1 MDVLIPLLIIGVLIF
16 LNGLFVAAEF
26 GLIAAPPTRIAQKA
40 EDGLRSARRVLSIL
54 RSTDAQNRYLATAQI
69 GITVVSLGLGMYG
82 EHILAEWLLAPLEHY
97 THLAEPLAHT
107 IATVLAIA
115 IMTYLHVVL
124 GEMVAKSLALHYS
137 EATALRLSLP
147 MRLLERLF
155 TPVIFVLNGLG
166 NWVTRAIGVPPAESH
181 ARLLSPEELEYIVE
195 ESFEGGLIESA
206 EQLFIE
212 NILDLKERTVGQAM
226 TPRTRIVGIALDEG
240 EEEVLHRV
248 CDARYSRYPIYE
260 KSLDQIIGV
269 LHIKDLARHRLKPEA
284 TFDLREFAR
293 RRPVPFVPDS
303 VRLDEMLARFRQ
315 ERIPLAVV
323 VDEFGGTAG
332 IITLEDLVEE
342 VVGEIHDEYDD
353 EEEAP
358 FEQIDERT
366 LRVQGS
372 LLLDE
377 LNQHYDIEIDHP
389 EVNTVGGL
397 LMTVLGRIP
406 EPGDTIEEDGVLF
419 TVEEVEN
426 MAVQMVQV
434 TLPESVIS
442 EPDALPLARHEDAR
456 TALAENIIEQM
467 GEERTEHSQE
477 PKES

>member
-1 MDVLIPLLIIGVLIF
+1 MEIIIPLAIISALILF
-16 LNGLFVAAEF
+16 NGIFVAAEF

-40 EDGLRSARRVLSIL
+40 EDGVADARRVLSIL

-82 EHILAEWLLAPLEHY
+82 EHIFAEWLLEPLAHY
-97 THLAEPLAHT
+97 TTLAEPLAHT
-107 IATVLAIA
+107 IATVLAIS

-124 GEMVAKSLALHYS
+124 GEMVAKSLALHYA

-147 MRLLERLF
+147 MRLLQKLL
-155 TPVIFVLNGLG
+155 TPAIFILNGLG
-166 NWVTRAIGVPPAESH
+166 NIITRLLGVPPATSH

-212 NILDLKERTVGQAM
+212 NIFDLKERTVGQAM
-226 TPRTRIVGIALDEG
+226 TPRTRIVGIAVDEN
-240 EEEVLHRV
+240 EDEVLAKV
-248 CDARYSRYPIYE
+248 CEARYSRYPIYE
-260 KSLDQIIGV
+260 RSLDQIIGV
-269 LHIKDLARHRLKPEA
+269 LHIKDLARHRVKENMP
-284 TFDLREFAR
+284 FDLREFAS
-293 RRPVPFVPDS
+293 RRPVPYVPDT
-303 VRLDEMLARFRQ
+303 VTLDELLVRFRQ

-342 VVGEIHDEYDD
+342 VVGEIHDEYD
-353 EEEAP
+353 EEESAP
-358 FEQIDERT
+358 FEQLDERT

-377 LNQHYDIEIDHP
+377 LNQHFDIDIDHP

-397 LMTVLGRIP
+397 IMTVLGRIP
-406 EPGDTIEEDGVLF
+406 EPGDTMEEDGVQF
-419 TVEEVEN
+419 TVEEVQG
-426 MAVQMVQV
+426 MAVQMARV

-442 EPDALPLARHEDAR
+442 QPDNFPISADDPDHTL
-456 TALAENIIEQM
+456 
-467 GEERTEHSQE
+467 EEFVSEEKQKISDSSET
-477 PKES
+477 

>member
-1 MDVLIPLLIIGVLIF
+1 MDILIPLAIISTLII
-16 LNGLFVAAEF
+16 LNGIFVAAEF

-40 EDGLRSARRVLSIL
+40 AAGSADARRLLSIL

-82 EHILAEWLLAPLEHY
+82 EHIFAEWLLEPLAHY
-97 THLAEPLAHT
+97 TTLAEPLAHT

-124 GEMVAKSLALHYS
+124 GEMVAKSLALHYA
-137 EATALRLSLP
+137 EATALRLSLL
-147 MRLLERLF
+147 MSLLQRLL
-155 TPVIFVLNGLG
+155 TPAIFVLNGLG
-166 NWVTRAIGVPPAESH
+166 NMVTRLLGVPPAESH

-212 NILDLKERTVGQAM
+212 NIFDLKERSVGQTM
-226 TPRTRIVGIALDEG
+226 TPRTRIVGIAVDEK
-240 EEEVLHRV
+240 EEDVLFKV

-269 LHIKDLARHRLKPEA
+269 LHIKDLARHRVNPDA
-284 TFDLREFAR
+284 IFDLRELAS
-293 RRPVPFVPDS
+293 RRPVPYVPDT
-303 VRLDEMLARFRQ
+303 VTLDEMLVRFRQ

-353 EEEAP
+353 EEHAP
-358 FEQIDERT
+358 FAQLDERT

-377 LNQHYDIEIDHP
+377 LNQHFDMEIDHP

-397 LMTVLGRIP
+397 IMTVLGRIP
-406 EPGDTIEEDGVLF
+406 EPGDIVEEDGVIF
-419 TVEEVEN
+419 TVEEVKG
-426 MAVQMVQV
+426 MAVQTVRV
-434 TLPESVIS
+434 TLPESVIVQPES
-442 EPDALPLARHEDAR
+442 LPLA
-456 TALAENIIEQM
+456 
-467 GEERTEHSQE
+467 SQE
-477 PKES
+477 GDSALKQLVAEEHQKDQDTADE